1 MAFAM
6 LYPDMVDHL
15 VVVDVAPVDYSLEGS
30 SSDSTGVSVS
40 DVVSSNGMAALQGA
54 SHQ

>member
-30 SSDSTGVSVS
+30 SDSTGVSVS